1 MDTSPSWANKIRQQL
16 LSDEKKLAANY
27 AQEKFTFAGITCRPK
42 VKCAEESWGNTFF
55 LTTDCYIFCRK
66 VRVCFF
72 FLEIFLFLHFQ
83 LLHSFMSFRSTS
95 WVSDQLCAYKTLTL
109 TKFLTYRFYQLKHI
123 AQIKIFSSGPHITT
137 PF

>member
-72 FLEIFLFLHFQ
+72 FLKYFCSSIFN
-83 LLHSFMSFRSTS
+83 SFIHS